1 MLCKAAQGVLSNIK
15 KPEYLPRYD
24 YFKCPHLKTRG
35 PEEQTL
41 QGLHHWRGNFNLE
54 FKGWALTT
62 SAHRRLPGQNVLL
75 HTRERK
81 HQGKESCVKKQ
92 LGDKQRLK
100 EILKS
105 GKRKTPEPTRSPW
118 GAHTTLTGRT
128 ESGSEGQSA
137 QGRAQTEGGSLR
149 NPPHPKSCRCAYR
162 RGFARPWPPGTWW
175 EPSGYPWRRWRTKW
189 SQRKWRRGGGLWVTP
204 GSSLLRRSFAA
215 RRAKPAVPW
224 LLSGTSRVQTGS
236 LWRAEGQRE
245 AGTAVT
251 AVLSMSWRKLL
262 SQCQDGRVV

>member
-128 ESGSEGQSA
+128 ESRGLRDSRHRGGHKPREAAWGTPHTPRAAAVLTDEALHGPGHREHDESRACTLDAGEEQN
-137 QGRAQTEGGSLR
+137 GRGGS
-149 NPPHPKSCRCAYR
+149 
-162 RGFARPWPPGTWW
+162 
-175 EPSGYPWRRWRTKW
+175 
-189 SQRKWRRGGGLWVTP
+189 GG
-204 GSSLLRRSFAA
+204 AA
-215 RRAKPAVPW
+215 GAC
-224 LLSGTSRVQTGS
+224 G
-236 LWRAEGQRE
+236 
-245 AGTAVT
+245 
-251 AVLSMSWRKLL
+251 
-262 SQCQDGRVV
+262 